1 MSGNGR
7 WVSMT
12 LKRPKQK
19 GVKKKQKVKPSAQNI
34 SRQSKLEEGDESGEV
49 LDSEYN
55 SDKVTMIT
63 FLQTALN

>member
-1 MSGNGR
+1 
-7 WVSMT
+7 MT